1 MIFAVV
7 LALVEE
13 KCVMDH
19 ERFAQIV
26 VVGFLVLPVSIAA
39 FVGVDLQVIPLHF
52 VVLVEPAI
60 LIVELAVGPSVVFG
74 ASFASFGRLFSIS
87 Q

>member
-1 MIFAVV
+1 MIFAVG

-19 ERFAQIV
+19 EHFAQIAA
-26 VVGFLVLPVSIAA
+26 VGSLVLPVSIAA

-60 LIVELAVGPSVVFG
+60 LIAELAVGPFVVFG
-74 ASFASFGRLFSIS
+74 ASFASFVRLFSIS